1 LEIKTSGEPLKPCR
15 APPEDEDCDPER
27 KGLARGVFKERPAA
41 AVVPPVVVVVLCF
54 TSNYTFLPFYY
65 F

>member
-1 LEIKTSGEPLKPCR
+1 LKPCR